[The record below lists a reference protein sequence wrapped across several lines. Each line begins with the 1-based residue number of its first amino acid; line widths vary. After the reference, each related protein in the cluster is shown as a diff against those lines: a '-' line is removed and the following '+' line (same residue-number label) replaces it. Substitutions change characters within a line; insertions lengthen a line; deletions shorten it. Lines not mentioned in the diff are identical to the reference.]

1 MDRISALNHILD
13 LMIQED
19 EKITFRR
26 VAERSEGLFPHAS
39 SLTRNDNLRGI
50 VDGAISRQ
58 ADARA
63 VATKYSKSSPARAAA
78 KIAALEAEIKE
89 LKGKVELLTASHRA
103 AILAIGRIGGMKAW
117 REHFPAYSEA
127 VNRLVEMEALPQAE
141 VKSLNP
147 HKVDA

>member
-1 MDRISALNHILD
+1 MAKISALNHILD
-13 LMIQED
+13 LMVQED

-26 VAERSEGLFPHAS
+26 VAERSEGAFPHAS
-39 SLTRNDNLRGI
+39 SLTRNDVLKGI
-50 VDGAISRQ
+50 VNDAIARQ

-78 KIAALEAEIKE
+78 KIAALEAEITE

-127 VNRLVEMEALPQAE
+127 VNRLAEMEALPQAE
-141 VKSLNP
+141 VQSLAP
-147 HKVDA
+147 RKPSI